1 MSYSADPGAVSAN
14 PPGSCGAKGAFGV
27 CTLSIIR
34 GGKGLGSLHLTQT
47 PMGLAAEGCLPI
59 PLPVTRAT
67 SPCLKGGPGIT
78 PLNPPWKLMW
88 WGTVPDRA
96 PEGELVFMSMNS
108 ENTGG
113 GQTHNWTVREMDSSS
128 EGSASS
134 QGYQTPGVPPPPGH
148 WSQKIWAQIRGK
160 TGLPLHQGGGSWSH
174 RTMET
179 QAGVP
184 PALVEKF

>member
-1 MSYSADPGAVSAN
+1 MHIEHHQRWEGAGLSAPHTNPDGTGSWRMPAN
-14 PPGSCGAKGAFGV
+14 APPSNPSNK
-27 CTLSIIR
+27 
-34 GGKGLGSLHLTQT
+34 
-47 PMGLAAEGCLPI
+47 
-59 PLPVTRAT
+59 PL
-67 SPCLKGGPGIT
+67 LEGGPGIT

-88 WGTVPDRA
+88 WGMVPDRA